1 MRVNA
6 SIRIHQL
13 QTYAYFYFLSGWNTY
28 TRNVSY
34 NKQISLHILSWT
46 TGTFHRWPSSIHFE
60 YSSQSKKVTFWYS
73 YHKSRYNPQRSE
85 YTNDNLHIII
95 QPCGYHSTNNLWE
108 KHISIENMRTAAV
121 QLTIRDNLID
131 YIGTFTVSIGTCLFR
146 HTKNTFLLPT
156 TDSFSLYTSRICN
169 LQLSSTK
176 SRLRG

>member
-1 MRVNA
+1 MRQYVYTNCKHTHT
-6 SIRIHQL
+6 STFWVVETPILEMYRIINRFRF
-13 QTYAYFYFLSGWNTY
+13 TFS
-28 TRNVSY
+28 V
-34 NKQISLHILSWT
+34 WT
-46 TGTFHRWPSSIHFE
+46 TGTFHRSPSSIHFE

-85 YTNDNLHIII
+85 YANDNLHIII
-95 QPCGYHSTNNLWE
+95 QPCGYHSTINNLWE
-108 KHISIENMRTAAV
+108 KHTPIENMRTAAV